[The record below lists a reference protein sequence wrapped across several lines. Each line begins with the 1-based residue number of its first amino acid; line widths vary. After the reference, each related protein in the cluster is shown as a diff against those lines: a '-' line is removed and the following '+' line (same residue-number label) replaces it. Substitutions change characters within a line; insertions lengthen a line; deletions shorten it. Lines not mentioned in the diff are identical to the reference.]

1 MRPPAT
7 TPRALVLILLLFL
20 ALCASAGLLQYQK
33 GGFSSDLGGD
43 PDEAAHA
50 VTALMVHDY
59 LWEKWGQSP
68 MAFAS
73 SYYEA
78 FPKVALG
85 HYPPGYYAVAAAA
98 LTLWCD
104 PKALIALQAILL
116 ALLGTAG
123 WIFAKR
129 WLPQKDGWLA
139 LFPAFILLLQTETLR
154 VSCHV
159 MADLQLCG
167 LVFAALWA
175 WLRYLQHPTWNKSL
189 LFGVLAAAAILTKGS
204 AIGLGGLPL
213 LTLLLGRRWSDC
225 KRLDWWGAALPVLVL
240 AGPWMAY
247 SVRFTQ
253 EGFVSQQ
260 PWAFFIDALSYYA
273 ERLPVFYGWP
283 LFVVLAVALART
295 CYDALHR
302 QLDPTRL
309 VLSSG
314 WISMLLLV
322 MIVPSGLSP
331 RYLLPGLLP
340 ATLLILNEVRF
351 WTNRWP
357 ASSWP
362 LSQTACLRL
371 IMAVLGLAFV
381 VTAPPLPTKNVSGY
395 TEVVSHLLSEREP
408 TAKSI
413 WLIASD
419 PRGEGATIA
428 AAAFQVAD
436 RTSGRLT
443 ILRGSKSL
451 VSSDWMGRDYK
462 AKYSDQAT
470 LLKLLDSLSIDTLL
484 LDLSVPEAQLKPH
497 EIQLKAALESPD
509 SDWLQMRLQTIHRHA
524 LTAPGELRIYRRRPP
539 TPHS

>member
-1 MRPPAT
+1 MRTSAAS
-7 TPRALVLILLLFL
+7 PRALALILFL
-20 ALCASAGLLQYQK
+20 AVCAAALFLQHQK
-33 GGFSSDLGGD
+33 GGFASDLGGD

-59 LWEKWGQSP
+59 LWQKFGQSP

-85 HYPPGYYAVAAAA
+85 HYPPGYYAVGAAA

-123 WIFAKR
+123 WLFASR
-129 WLPQKDGWLA
+129 WLSPKDGWLA
-139 LFPAFILLLQTETLR
+139 LFPTFILLFQNETLR

-175 WLRYLQHPTWNKSL
+175 WLHYLERPTWSKSL

-204 AIGLGGLPL
+204 AIGLGGVPL
-213 LTLLLGRRWSDC
+213 VTLLLGRRWSNC
-225 KRLDWWGAALPVLVL
+225 KRLDWWLAALPVLVL

-253 EGFVSQQ
+253 EGFVSQH
-260 PWAFFIDALSYYA
+260 PWAFFIDALGYYA
-273 ERLPVFYGWP
+273 ERLPLFYGWP
-283 LFVVLAVALART
+283 LMLPLAVSLART
-295 CYDALHR
+295 FYDALKG
-302 QLDPTRL
+302 QVDPPRL
-309 VLSSG
+309 VLSAG

-322 MIVPSGLSP
+322 MVVPSGLSP

-340 ATLLILNEVRF
+340 ATLLILIELRF
-351 WTNRWP
+351 WIGRCP
-357 ASSWP
+357 ALSLS
-362 LSQTACLRL
+362 LSQNACAR
-371 IMAVLGLAFV
+371 ISTAVLGLAFIL
-381 VTAPPLPTKNVSGY
+381 TAPTMPTKQVSGY
-395 TEVVSHLLSEREP
+395 TEVVRHLLEDRDPS
-408 TAKSI
+408 AQSI

-443 ILRGSKSL
+443 LLRGSKSL
-451 VSSDWMGRDYK
+451 VSSDWMGRDYQ
-462 AKYSDQAT
+462 AKYSDQAS
-470 LLKLLDSLSIDTLL
+470 LLKLLDSLAIDTLL
-484 LDLSVPEAQLKPH
+484 MDLSVPEAQLKPH
-497 EIQLKAALESPD
+497 EIQLKAALDSPD
-509 SDWLQMRLQTIHRHA
+509 SGWRQVGRQTIHRHA
-524 LTAPGELRIYRRRPP
+524 LSAPGELRTYRRRPP
-539 TPHS
+539 PPHS